1 MLTRA
6 TEEHNRRVVSTVP
19 AVSGFRPETGL
30 KWIAGLFAYGL
41 GLSALYATT
50 GFGLPCP
57 FRAITGW
64 DCPLCGGTRMGSAL
78 LHLEI
83 GAAFA
88 FNPLAMVAL
97 IVVGS
102 LGVAWTVQLAGG
114 PGLRLPARLREWSAS
129 VRPTSWLLAAAGGAR
144 RLHGA
149 PQRPLRSRL
158 LGLVS
163 RQTRDSSFRTACPD
177 SAAAKDTPLVFRA
190 RNPCGADWAGRS
202 LYLVVTSV

>member
-1 MLTRA
+1 
-6 TEEHNRRVVSTVP
+6 VVSTVP

-97 IVVGS
+97 VVVG
-102 LGVAWTVQLAGG
+102 LVGVAWTVQLAGG
-114 PGLRLPARLREWSAS
+114 PALRPPTAMRKRLVAVRGTWWLGAGLAVLVGYTVLRN
-129 VRPTSWLLAAAGGAR
+129 VL
-144 RLHGA
+144 
-149 PQRPLRSRL
+149 
-158 LGLVS
+158 
-163 RQTRDSSFRTACPD
+163 
-177 SAAAKDTPLVFRA
+177 
-190 RNPCGADWAGRS
+190 
-202 LYLVVTSV
+202 

>member
-1 MLTRA
+1 MLTWA
-6 TEEHNRRVVSTVP
+6 TEEHNRGVVSTVP
-19 AVSGFRPETGL
+19 AVAGFRPETGL
-30 KWIAGLFAYGL
+30 KWIAGFFAYGL

-57 FRAITGW
+57 FHTITGW

-88 FNPLAMVAL
+88 SNPLAMLAL

-114 PGLRLPARLREWSAS
+114 PALRSPTAMRERFAA
-129 VRPTSWLLAAAGGAR
+129 VRGTWWLAAGLAVLVAYTV
-144 RLHGA
+144 
-149 PQRPLRSRL
+149 LRNVL
-158 LGLVS
+158 
-163 RQTRDSSFRTACPD
+163 
-177 SAAAKDTPLVFRA
+177 
-190 RNPCGADWAGRS
+190 
-202 LYLVVTSV
+202 

>member
-1 MLTRA
+1 
-6 TEEHNRRVVSTVP
+6 VVSTVP

-97 IVVGS
+97 VVVGL

-114 PGLRLPARLREWSAS
+114 PALRPPTAMRKRLVAVRGTWWLGAGLAVLVGYTVLRN
-129 VRPTSWLLAAAGGAR
+129 VL
-144 RLHGA
+144 
-149 PQRPLRSRL
+149 
-158 LGLVS
+158 
-163 RQTRDSSFRTACPD
+163 
-177 SAAAKDTPLVFRA
+177 
-190 RNPCGADWAGRS
+190 
-202 LYLVVTSV
+202 

>member
-1 MLTRA
+1 
-6 TEEHNRRVVSTVP
+6 VVSTVP

-97 IVVGS
+97 VVVGL

-114 PGLRLPARLREWSAS
+114 PALRPPTAMRKRLVS
-129 VRPTSWLLAAAGGAR
+129 VRGTWWLGAGLAVLVGYTV
-144 RLHGA
+144 
-149 PQRPLRSRL
+149 LRNVL
-158 LGLVS
+158 
-163 RQTRDSSFRTACPD
+163 
-177 SAAAKDTPLVFRA
+177 
-190 RNPCGADWAGRS
+190 
-202 LYLVVTSV
+202 

>member
-1 MLTRA
+1 MLTWA
-6 TEEHNRRVVSTVP
+6 TEEHNRGVVSTVP
-19 AVSGFRPETGL
+19 AVAGFRPEIGL
-30 KWIAGLFAYGL
+30 KWIAGFFAYGL

-57 FRAITGW
+57 FRTITGW

-88 FNPLAMVAL
+88 SNPLAMLAL

-114 PGLRLPARLREWSAS
+114 PALRSPAAMRERFAA
-129 VRPTSWLLAAAGGAR
+129 VRGTWWLAAGLAVLVAYTV
-144 RLHGA
+144 
-149 PQRPLRSRL
+149 LRNVL
-158 LGLVS
+158 
-163 RQTRDSSFRTACPD
+163 
-177 SAAAKDTPLVFRA
+177 
-190 RNPCGADWAGRS
+190 
-202 LYLVVTSV
+202 

>member
-1 MLTRA
+1 MLTWS

-30 KWIAGLFAYGL
+30 KWIAGIFAYGL
-41 GLSALYATT
+41 GLSALFATT

-57 FRAITGW
+57 FRTITGW

-114 PGLRLPARLREWSAS
+114 PGLRLPVRLREWSAS
-129 VRPTSWLLAAAGGAR
+129 VRPTSWLLAAVAVLVAYTV
-144 RLHGA
+144 
-149 PQRPLRSRL
+149 LRNVL
-158 LGLVS
+158 
-163 RQTRDSSFRTACPD
+163 
-177 SAAAKDTPLVFRA
+177 
-190 RNPCGADWAGRS
+190 
-202 LYLVVTSV
+202 

>member
-1 MLTRA
+1 
-6 TEEHNRRVVSTVP
+6 VVSTVP

-30 KWIAGLFAYGL
+30 KWVAGLFAYGL

-97 IVVGS
+97 VVVGL

-114 PGLRLPARLREWSAS
+114 PALRPPTAMRKRLVAVRGTWWLGAGLAVLVGYTVLRN
-129 VRPTSWLLAAAGGAR
+129 VL
-144 RLHGA
+144 
-149 PQRPLRSRL
+149 
-158 LGLVS
+158 
-163 RQTRDSSFRTACPD
+163 
-177 SAAAKDTPLVFRA
+177 
-190 RNPCGADWAGRS
+190 
-202 LYLVVTSV
+202 

>member
-1 MLTRA
+1 M
-6 TEEHNRRVVSTVP
+6 VSTVP

-64 DCPLCGGTRMGSAL
+64 GCPLCGGTRMGSAL

-97 IVVGS
+97 VVVGS

-114 PGLRLPARLREWSAS
+114 PALRPPAAMRERFAA
-129 VRPTSWLLAAAGGAR
+129 VRGTWLLVAVLGV
-144 RLHGA
+144 
-149 PQRPLRSRL
+149 L
-158 LGLVS
+158 LGYTVL
-163 RQTRDSSFRTACPD
+163 
-177 SAAAKDTPLVFRA
+177 
-190 RNPCGADWAGRS
+190 RNV
-202 LYLVVTSV
+202 L

>member
-1 MLTRA
+1 
-6 TEEHNRRVVSTVP
+6 VVSTVL

-97 IVVGS
+97 VVVGL

-114 PGLRLPARLREWSAS
+114 PALRPPTAMRKRLVAVRGTWWLGAGLAVLVGYTVLRN
-129 VRPTSWLLAAAGGAR
+129 VL
-144 RLHGA
+144 
-149 PQRPLRSRL
+149 
-158 LGLVS
+158 
-163 RQTRDSSFRTACPD
+163 
-177 SAAAKDTPLVFRA
+177 
-190 RNPCGADWAGRS
+190 
-202 LYLVVTSV
+202 

>member
-1 MLTRA
+1 
-6 TEEHNRRVVSTVP
+6 VVSTVP

-97 IVVGS
+97 VVVGS

-114 PGLRLPARLREWSAS
+114 PALRPPTAMRKRLVAVRGTWWLGAGLAVLVGYTVLRN
-129 VRPTSWLLAAAGGAR
+129 VL
-144 RLHGA
+144 
-149 PQRPLRSRL
+149 
-158 LGLVS
+158 
-163 RQTRDSSFRTACPD
+163 
-177 SAAAKDTPLVFRA
+177 
-190 RNPCGADWAGRS
+190 
-202 LYLVVTSV
+202 

>member
-1 MLTRA
+1 M
-6 TEEHNRRVVSTVP
+6 VSTIP
-19 AVSGFRPETGL
+19 AVSGFRPQTGL

-57 FRAITGW
+57 FRLITGW

-97 IVVGS
+97 VVVGS

-114 PGLRLPARLREWSAS
+114 PALRPPTAMRERFAAVRGTWWLVAGLAVLVGYTVLRN
-129 VRPTSWLLAAAGGAR
+129 VL
-144 RLHGA
+144 
-149 PQRPLRSRL
+149 
-158 LGLVS
+158 
-163 RQTRDSSFRTACPD
+163 
-177 SAAAKDTPLVFRA
+177 
-190 RNPCGADWAGRS
+190 
-202 LYLVVTSV
+202 

>member
-1 MLTRA
+1 
-6 TEEHNRRVVSTVP
+6 VVSTVP

-57 FRAITGW
+57 FRAVTGW
-64 DCPLCGGTRMGSAL
+64 DCPLCGGTRMGNAL
-78 LHLEI
+78 LHLEV

-102 LGVAWTVQLAGG
+102 LGVAWAVQLAGG
-114 PGLRLPARLREWSAS
+114 PELRLPLRLRGWLAP
-129 VRPTSWLLAAAGGAR
+129 VRPTSWLLAAAA
-144 RLHGA
+144 L
-149 PQRPLRSRL
+149 
-158 LGLVS
+158 
-163 RQTRDSSFRTACPD
+163 
-177 SAAAKDTPLVFRA
+177 
-190 RNPCGADWAGRS
+190 
-202 LYLVVTSV
+202 LVVYTVLRNVL

>member
-1 MLTRA
+1 
-6 TEEHNRRVVSTVP
+6 VVSTVP
-19 AVSGFRPETGL
+19 AVSGFRPETRL

-97 IVVGS
+97 VVVGL

-114 PGLRLPARLREWSAS
+114 PALRPPTAMRKRLVAVRGTWWLGAGLAVLVGYTVLRN
-129 VRPTSWLLAAAGGAR
+129 VL
-144 RLHGA
+144 
-149 PQRPLRSRL
+149 
-158 LGLVS
+158 
-163 RQTRDSSFRTACPD
+163 
-177 SAAAKDTPLVFRA
+177 
-190 RNPCGADWAGRS
+190 
-202 LYLVVTSV
+202 